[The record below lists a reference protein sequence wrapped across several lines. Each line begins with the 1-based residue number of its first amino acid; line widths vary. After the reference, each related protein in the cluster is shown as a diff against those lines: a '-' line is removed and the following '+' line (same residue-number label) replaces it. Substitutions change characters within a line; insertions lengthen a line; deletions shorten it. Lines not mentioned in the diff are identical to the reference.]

1 MVFRKRQRD
10 ADGPYGDLGP
20 LEFSV
25 MEALWREGGGSVR
38 DVAERLE
45 RPLAYTTVMTT
56 LDRLYK
62 KGLLDRRRQ
71 ERAFW
76 YAPRLSRGDWERGL
90 ARAAVEALLRG
101 GPAVRR
107 ETIMSCLLEE
117 VSAGDPDL
125 LGELERRIQE
135 KRAELTEKKEEGGRS

>member
-10 ADGPYGDLGP
+10 AEGPYRHLGP

-38 DVAERLE
+38 DVAQRLE

-76 YAPRLSRGDWERGL
+76 YAPRVSRGEWERGL
-90 ARAAVEALLRG
+90 ARAAVEALMSG
-101 GPAVRR
+101 GPGVRR

-117 VSAGDPDL
+117 ISAGGL
-125 LGELERRIQE
+125 EGLRELERKIQE
-135 KRAELTEKKEEGGRS
+135 KRAELEDKKERS

>member
-1 MVFRKRQRD
+1 
-10 ADGPYGDLGP
+10 LGP
-20 LEFSV
+20 LEMSV

-38 DVAERLE
+38 DVAQRLE

-62 KGLLDRRRQ
+62 KGLLDRRQQ
-71 ERAFW
+71 ERAFC
-76 YAPRLSRGDWERGL
+76 YAPRISRGEWERGL
-90 ARAAVEALLRG
+90 ARVAVEALLSA
-101 GPAVRR
+101 GPGVRR

-117 VSAGDPDL
+117 VSAGDPGL

-135 KRAELTEKKEEGGRS
+135 KRAELKTKKEEES